1 MIAAVFIVSL
11 CKKLENRR
19 GLKGDPFVLRNNY
32 GIIQISVLKSAAVLN
47 KERFP
52 NVFLRLTGAGRG
64 ALIEVLGLTCVSVS
78 LATHSYTDCGVY
90 AVFVNVQLVNK
101 RSLSNLKVRV

>member
-1 MIAAVFIVSL
+1 MQKARKQKGVKRRSICVAEV
-11 CKKLENRR
+11 KLW
-19 GLKGDPFVLRNNY
+19 NNSD
-32 GIIQISVLKSAAVLN
+32 ISLKSAAVLN
-47 KERFP
+47 KECFP

-64 ALIEVLGLTCVSVS
+64 ALIEILGLTCVSVS

-101 RSLSNLKVRV
+101 RSNLKVRV